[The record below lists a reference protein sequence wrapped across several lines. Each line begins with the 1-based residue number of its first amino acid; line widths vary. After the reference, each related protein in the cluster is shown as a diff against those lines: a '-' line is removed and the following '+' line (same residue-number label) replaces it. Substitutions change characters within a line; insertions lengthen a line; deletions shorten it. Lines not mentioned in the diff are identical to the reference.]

1 MELLSALGIDYKILI
16 AQVLNFVLL
25 GFILYKI
32 GYKPILKFVQER
44 TATIEQG
51 VKQASEAKAA
61 LDNAM
66 AEQQRLIAQ
75 AKVDAQA
82 VLDEAKTQATAQ
94 GQVLVE
100 RSKAEASKVIEKAKQ
115 DIRLEQEKMLQAAK
129 AELGE
134 VVIVA
139 CERIL
144 KEKMTAPAD
153 QALIE
158 RALADLKQ

>member
-1 MELLSALGIDYKILI
+1 MELFSALGIDYKILI

-44 TATIEQG
+44 TATIELG
-51 VKQASEAKAA
+51 VKQAGEAKAA

-75 AKVDAQA
+75 AKTDAQV
-82 VLDEAKTQATAQ
+82 VLDEAKAHAETQ

-100 RSKAEASKVIEKAKQ
+100 RSRTEASKVIDQAKQ
-115 DIRLEQEKMLQAAK
+115 DIRLQQEKMLQAAK
-129 AELGE
+129 AELGA
-134 VVIVA
+134 VVVLA

-144 KEKMTAPAD
+144 KEKLTAPAD
-153 QALIE
+153 HALVE
-158 RALADLKQ
+158 RTLADLK